1 MNDLKAYANSFEE
14 GDTITITAD
23 FIDTLKSACE
33 DLEAF
38 EILKNH
44 LWQDEKR
51 EISWVNSRGRSYNK
65 VVKTIEVVVF
75 ENEEDYRKLKELL
88 K

>member
-1 MNDLKAYANSFEE
+1 MNDLKAYANSLKE
-14 GDTITITAD
+14 GDNITITAD

-33 DLEAF
+33 DLEIL

-44 LWQDEKR
+44 LFNEERVVESICSKVGVRKR
-51 EISWVNSRGRSYNK
+51 K
-65 VVKTIEVVVF
+65 VKSIEVAIYSD
-75 ENEEDYRKLKELL
+75 EEDYRKLKELL